1 MPHSALQNLN
11 PQPQTL
17 NLNSYYNYPMLNFWL
32 ILIAIALYGALHSF
46 LASRRAKALA
56 VRWLGEP
63 GQRYYR
69 LFFSTQAAITFIPIL
84 LLVFGLPAEPIYTVA
99 QPWRM
104 LMLALQ
110 GACAAGILIT
120 FGQTGA
126 LAFLGLD
133 ALWSPQARQAPP
145 ILRTD
150 GLYRWVRH
158 PVYTLS
164 LLSLYLMPWMTW
176 SWLAL
181 ALGAAL
187 YITLALPLEESKL
200 VDEFGE
206 AYVAYRQRVPALLPY
221 RLPK

>member
-1 MPHSALQNLN
+1 
-11 PQPQTL
+11 
-17 NLNSYYNYPMLNFWL
+17 MLNFWL
-32 ILIAIALYGALHSF
+32 ILIAIALYGALHSS

-56 VRWLGEP
+56 ARWLGEP
-63 GQRYYR
+63 GRRYYR
-69 LFFSTQAAITFIPIL
+69 LFFSAQAAITFIPIL
-84 LLVFGLPAEPIYTVA
+84 LLVFGLPAEPIYTVP

-133 ALWSPQARQAPP
+133 ALWIPQARQAPP

-164 LLSLYLMPWMTW
+164 LLALYLMPWMTW
-176 SWLAL
+176 NWLAL
-181 ALGAAL
+181 ALGATL

-200 VDEFGE
+200 IDEFGE
-206 AYVAYRQRVPALLPY
+206 AYETYRQRVPALLPY